1 MEAYY
6 DEDKKVW
13 VFPGEDPAALAKPIG
28 PPPMATTPS
37 QEVQKDDAS
46 NEAPPDPLAAMMAPP
61 PRSISSL
68 RRHPVAP
75 LQVAG
80 LPTGMMLPPGALS
93 TTAPRTPAAGPPKF
107 MVFTPKA
114 GQTQDEQNE

>member
-28 PPPMATTPS
+28 PPPMATTPA
-37 QEVQKDDAS
+37 QEVTKEEAN

-68 RRHPVAP
+68 RRQPVAP
-75 LQVAG
+75 IPLAG
-80 LPTGMMLPPGALS
+80 LPTGIMLPPRAHS
-93 TTAPRTPAAGPPKF
+93 TAAPTTPAAGPPKF

-114 GQTQDEQNE
+114 GQTQEEEN